1 MDDRDRLAGY
11 VEVWWTAVGSFT
23 ALLETLAPTD
33 WALPTDLAGWDV
45 RAVGAHVAHLESVLA
60 SGREEA
66 AEVGSPAHVTGLAGL
81 YTEIG
86 VVNRRTAEP
95 AAIVAEIRD
104 AARRR
109 YQALRDDPPT
119 DAAAP
124 APVTPGGL
132 PWSWE
137 RLLRNRPLDVWMHEQ
152 DIRRAVGRPGGIDS
166 AAAQLT
172 ADDFTEGFG
181 YVLGKAVGAPP
192 GTSAVLEVS
201 GSPTVAVEVDANG
214 RAQRLAVP
222 PAAPTV
228 RLAMDREPYI
238 LLAGGRRAVPAGA
251 VQIDG
256 DQELGERIVSRL
268 SVTP

>member
-23 ALLETLAPTD
+23 DLLDSLDPFD

-45 RAVGAHVAHLESVLA
+45 RAVAAHVAHLESVLA
-60 SGREEA
+60 SGHEET
-66 AEVGSPAHVTGLAGL
+66 AEVGSPAHITGLAGL

-104 AARRR
+104 AAGRR
-109 YQALRDDPPT
+109 YRALHDDPPT
-119 DAAAP
+119 DPTAL

-132 PWSWE
+132 PWTWE

-152 DIRRAVGRPGGIDS
+152 DIRRAVGRPGGLDS

-172 ADDFTEGFG
+172 ADYFTEGFG

-192 GTSAVLEVS
+192 GTSAVLAVP

-214 RAQRLAVP
+214 RAQRLAEP
-222 PAAPTV
+222 PATTTV
-228 RLAMDREPYI
+228 RLTMDRETYI
-238 LLAGGRRAVPAGA
+238 LLAGGRRAVPPGS
-251 VQIDG
+251 VQIEG
-256 DQELGERIVSRL
+256 DQELGARVASRL
-268 SVTP
+268 AVTP